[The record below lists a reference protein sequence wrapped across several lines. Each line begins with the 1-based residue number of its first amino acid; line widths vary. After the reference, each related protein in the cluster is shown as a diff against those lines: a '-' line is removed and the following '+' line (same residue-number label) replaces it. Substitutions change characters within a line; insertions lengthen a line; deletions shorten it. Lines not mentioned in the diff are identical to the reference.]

1 MEQKLKNAASELPE
15 ACLQFE
21 TIAAKPAVAKTRVLP
36 KPWRVAAALA
46 ACLILAVSIGIGG
59 YAYAAEVKE
68 YNAAVQ
74 FFNDHGLSTEGLSRK
89 EIKAVYRDITT
100 ESFTYSKTAQVIRNS
115 IYSGPVGGYEIG
127 QDAPSPEDVKNLWND
142 KNYIG
147 GFVPYVRNVYQFHVE
162 DILDD
167 IGRVID
173 TKFYIEKYEG
183 ETAVWRTYLPFWH
196 GDYYEVADGVIVFGE
211 DTSYDSG
218 KVKTDGWIAKLD
230 HNGTLLWINQLE
242 NGFEQEYPE
251 GVLVNDDGSYTLF
264 SRGDLRYLC
273 VSRYTPEG
281 ERTLYKQTDL
291 GQHSVGQIAN
301 YGGGYL
307 LQIYTSE
314 ENEIARF
321 IQVDQAGNVIDG
333 FSYKDEKS
341 RFLIKDMIEWGGKVY
356 VSAYATPKPGEDAAY
371 DVRGEIDGILNH
383 IFRSG
388 NVDISSE
395 ELTPM
400 VRDNYAAVL
409 LVCDPKAG
417 GKIQVFYTI
426 PGSLGADLIIS
437 DDGRLIWETESITT
451 TFFSIATSS
460 FTIGGVCHVYQY
472 AFDGNGVLIGRG
484 KTEETTNFR
493 R

>member
-1 MEQKLKNAASELPE
+1 MEQKLKNAASQLPE
-15 ACLQFE
+15 ARLQFDS
-21 TIAAKPAVAKTRVLP
+21 IAEKPAVAKARFSH

-46 ACLILAVSIGIGG
+46 ACLVLAVSLGVGS
-59 YAYAAEVKE
+59 YAYAAEAKE

-74 FFNDHGLSTEGLSRK
+74 FFNEHGLSTEGLSRK

-100 ESFTYSKTAQVIRNS
+100 ESFTYSKTAEVIRNS
-115 IYSGPVGGYEIG
+115 ISTGLVGGYEIG
-127 QDAPSPEDVKNLWND
+127 QDAPSPEDIKNLWND

-147 GFVPYVRNVYQFHVE
+147 GFVPYVRPDYQFHVD

-167 IGRVID
+167 TGRVID
-173 TKFYIEKYEG
+173 IKYYMEKYEG

-196 GDYYEVADGVIVFGE
+196 GGYYEVADGVIVFGE

-218 KVKTDGWIAKLD
+218 KAKTDGWIAKLD

-242 NGFEQEYPE
+242 NGFEKEYPE
-251 GVLVNDDGSYTLF
+251 GVLMNADGSYTLF

-281 ERTLYKQTDL
+281 VRTLYKQTDL
-291 GQHSVGQIAN
+291 GQHGVGQIAN
-301 YGGGYL
+301 YGDGYL
-307 LQIYTSE
+307 LEIFTTE
-314 ENEIARF
+314 ENEAARF
-321 IQVDQAGNVIDG
+321 IRVDQTGNVLDG
-333 FSYKDEKS
+333 FSYKDG
-341 RFLIKDMIEWGGKVY
+341 RNRYVIQDMIEWGGKVY
-356 VSAYATPKPGEDAAY
+356 VSAYATPKPGEDASY
-371 DVRGEIDGILNH
+371 GVRGEIDGILDH
-383 IFRSG
+383 IFSLD
-388 NVDISSE
+388 NWDISRE

-409 LVCDPKAG
+409 LVCDPDHG
-417 GKIQVFYTI
+417 GEIQVFYTI
-426 PGSLGADLIIS
+426 PGSLGVDLIIS

-451 TFFSIATSS
+451 TFLSIATSS

-484 KTEETTNFR
+484 KTGETTNYR